1 MNMKKLSTVVLTLLL
16 LGAHPLLARE
26 LADGEWTVRLAL
38 TADFE
43 DIEDSYNTLGQLS
56 DALPDYDRMDLHELG
71 QPFAGTYLSV
81 IFYRPDWEPGWA
93 TEDAVYQF
101 DWVDFNT
108 DYHPISTIP
117 DPSGCTLLPPV
128 EPGDEWTFEVRSN
141 DTARDLTLTWVGSE
155 GADLERMVL
164 VDLQEGITVP
174 AAVGGVPQA
183 YSFRMNSA
191 VRGFAWRLLSDAE
204 YEASGTAS
212 AAPAPFGATSAR
224 SAASDAFPAE
234 GSATTSDWLPMGW
247 SPDTGDGSGQAVPE
261 GLPED
266 PFAD

>member
-1 MNMKKLSTVVLTLLL
+1 MNMKQLATVVFTLLV
-16 LGAHPLLARE
+16 LGAHPLSARE
-26 LADGEWTVRLAL
+26 LVEGEWTVRLEL

-56 DALPDYDRMDLHELG
+56 DALLDYDRMDLHELG

-81 IFYRPDWEPGWA
+81 IFYRPDWTPGWE

-108 DYHPISTIP
+108 DYHPISSIP
-117 DPSGCTLLPPV
+117 DPSGCEVLPPV

-141 DTARDLTLTWVGSE
+141 DTTRDLTLTWIGSE

-164 VDLQEGITVP
+164 VDLQENITVP
-174 AAVGGVPQA
+174 AAIDGVPQV

-204 YEASGTAS
+204 YEAGGNAS
-212 AAPAPFGATSAR
+212 AAPALFGAESAR
-224 SAASDAFPAE
+224 GAADEFPTE
-234 GSATTSDWLPMGW
+234 GGATTSDWLPMGW
-247 SPDTGDGSGQAVPE
+247 RPDPGDGAGQPVPE
-261 GLPED
+261 GLPDD